1 MVNVLLLP
9 WMKSQNPNE
18 SMVKYFDN
26 ILTTWPIW
34 TFGFQATFSPTLW
47 ICLSPTE
54 ESVAAA
60 IERQTPNLMWTA
72 SSTGTYNGME
82 DPPAQQ
88 QSQCIKNM

>member
-1 MVNVLLLP
+1 
-9 WMKSQNPNE
+9 
-18 SMVKYFDN
+18 
-26 ILTTWPIW
+26 
-34 TFGFQATFSPTLW
+34 
-47 ICLSPTE
+47 
-54 ESVAAA
+54 VAAA